1 MIDLVND
8 ETLWEYPEILQLGD
22 LAFDTEHKLVM
33 QIIVPVPCRLTS
45 QIRGLRV
52 PPDDISPGAHSIN
65 LRIEP
70 QAKGTQLNG
79 TLCLATT
86 GKERRIRV
94 TGRFVTTPGDRDLTG
109 KRQLVWQAQDWET
122 VTSALAGNLRPFDP
136 NALPNLSKL
145 LNILGLG
152 LSPQQTV
159 LPPPPPGGFSL
170 YPSTRPYPQP
180 TVQPPSSG
188 TSVGGPQPTVS
199 PQRAQTPPPSQ
210 PTVPPPNPGTSIGG
224 PPPTVSP
231 QPSKTLQSK
240 PLPKVL
246 LAWFSTVLVVL
257 AVLAAAKVFVWTDDL
272 PPGTRYM
279 ASISP
284 AEQSFSQDVNEIT
297 VSFALDHAATR
308 AVTVPFRLGGTA
320 RLEDYELDLPSADNK
335 VHLDQGQKTKKLLLR
350 RRQGSR
356 GLGNRFVEIKCQAGA
371 DVVPDDQHQVCKITI
386 PDPESILAWS
396 VVPPSDVDRDGN
408 RRLSA
413 RLRVTLKPP
422 CSDPVTVKYRATAEP
437 NLIIQGSPIN
447 TDGTRSI
454 TLSTAEPWVQDET
467 SAEQTLEFSSD
478 ELVGGPSTRCRLEIA
493 GIVPGQIKGNL
504 PPLEFVLKATD
515 SQILTGNVLVL
526 LVLTHDLVQNGQ
538 IVSEELRKLL
548 ELAENE
554 NLRGRLVGGSIYLL
568 GGDKNL
574 SRLRPGPEGLKNRV
588 PFPIGTDVKDILA
601 ATEEKGRELTKRTKR
616 DLESESSF
624 ERAVLL
630 SELAIP
636 GQVDDETIG
645 KFQGT
650 WNFYVIETAPNPSQ
664 LSPELRVLKSAPVIE
679 TAPNPSQ
686 LSEALEKISKRNTD
700 LVKCRRLENQQ
711 ISGELLKLLRN
722 AR

>member
-22 LAFDTEHKLVM
+22 LAFDTEHQLVM

-45 QIRGLRV
+45 QIRSLRV

-94 TGRFVTTPGDRDLTG
+94 TGRFVTTPGGRDLTG
-109 KRQLVWQAQDWET
+109 KGQLVWQAQDWET
-122 VTSALAGNLRPFDP
+122 VTSALAGNLKPFDP

-145 LNILGLG
+145 LNILGIG
-152 LSPQQTV
+152 LSPQQTFF
-159 LPPPPPGGFSL
+159 PPPPPVDSSL
-170 YPSTRPYPQP
+170 YPSTTPYPQP
-180 TVQPPSSG
+180 TVQPPSFGPSI
-188 TSVGGPQPTVS
+188 GGPQPTVS
-199 PQRAQTPPPSQ
+199 PQRAKTLPPSHPTVKPPNPETSIGRPPPS
-210 PTVPPPNPGTSIGG
+210 
-224 PPPTVSP
+224 VSP
-231 QPSKTLQSK
+231 QPPKTTLHGKIK
-240 PLPKVL
+240 PLSKVL
-246 LAWFSTVLVVL
+246 LALFSTVLVVL
-257 AVLAAAKVFVWTDDL
+257 AVLAAVKVLVWTDGL
-272 PPGTRYM
+272 PPQSSYT

-284 AEQSFSQDVNEIT
+284 PEQSFSQDVNEIS
-297 VSFALDHAATR
+297 VSFALDHTATR
-308 AVTVPFRLGGTA
+308 PVTVPFGLGGTA
-320 RLEDYELDLPSADNK
+320 QFEDYELAPPSADNR
-335 VHLDQGQKTKKLLLR
+335 VHLDQGQKTKILLLR
-350 RRQGSR
+350 RRRGPR
-356 GLGNRFVEIKCQAGA
+356 GLGNRFVEIKCQADA
-371 DVVPDDQHQVCKITI
+371 DVVPDEQHQVCRITI

-422 CSDPVTVKYRATAEP
+422 RSDPVTVKYRATAEP
-437 NLIIQGSPIN
+437 NLIIQGPPIN

-454 TLSTAEPWVQDET
+454 TLSTAQPWSQDET
-467 SAEQTLEFSSD
+467 SAEQTLEFPSD
-478 ELVGGPSTRCRLEIA
+478 EQVGGPSTRCRLEIA

-526 LVLTHDLVQNGQ
+526 VVLTPDLVQNSQ
-538 IVSEELRKLL
+538 IVSEELRKLV

-554 NLRGRLVGGSIYLL
+554 NLRGRLVGGSIFLL
-568 GGDKNL
+568 GGDKNI
-574 SRLRPGPEGLKNRV
+574 SRLRPGPEGLKNHV

-601 ATEEKGRELTKRTKR
+601 ATEEKGRELTRRTKR

-630 SELAIP
+630 SDFAIP
-636 GQVDDETIG
+636 GQVDDDTIG

-650 WNFYVIETAPNPSQ
+650 WSFYLIETTPNPSQ
-664 LSPELRVLKSAPVIE
+664 LAV
-679 TAPNPSQ
+679 
-686 LSEALEKISKRNTD
+686 ALEKMSKRNTD
-700 LVKCRRLENQQ
+700 LVTCRRLENQQ